1 MPRRPTRRPAKKT
14 ARRAPR
20 RRNPSGDHSTNETV
34 VEYAVLQL
42 FKKMSVEKAAQT
54 TAERLSGNRNILIS
68 GNDVVRIDPKVLE
81 EALWLR
87 IVKHMMKGVQT
98 VKSGREDV
106 AFEDTAYHFRLNTRD
121 QRTLHLTLE
130 SILGRPVTVRP
141 VPARPTPL
149 PRRNPARRRAT
160 VRRRNPAS
168 KARTYA
174 EARAD
179 ILRALRAEGWDV
191 RENLK
196 VPHATHPSGDF
207 RLWFK
212 TQAIYFTTG
221 DRRRG
226 QGSLANAYSLHM
238 GDIRAISTA
247 TAMAQLD
254 HARRMETGR

>member
-1 MPRRPTRRPAKKT
+1 MKRRPARRPAKKT
-14 ARRAPR
+14 ARRSPR
-20 RRNPSGDHSTNETV
+20 RR
-34 VEYAVLQL
+34 
-42 FKKMSVEKAAQT
+42 
-54 TAERLSGNRNILIS
+54 
-68 GNDVVRIDPKVLE
+68 VR
-81 EALWLR
+81 
-87 IVKHMMKGVQT
+87 
-98 VKSGREDV
+98 
-106 AFEDTAYHFRLNTRD
+106 
-121 QRTLHLTLE
+121 
-130 SILGRPVTVRP
+130 RPN
-141 VPARPTPL
+141 PARGSARAPL
-149 PRRNPARRRAT
+149 TYDAVATMGAAEINKRLDVLDRESRAITDEFIAAGRGYERPSERRHKTDPLSLRDAQNANDRYVLHAEIARRYGPGAPSRLPGRASRTIRTRNPAKRRAPA
-160 VRRRNPAS
+160 RHRNP
-168 KARTYA
+168 ARTYA

-226 QGSLANAYSLHM
+226 QGTLGDAYSLHM

-254 HARRMETGR
+254 HARRMEIAR

>member
-1 MPRRPTRRPAKKT
+1 MGGAEINKRLDALEKESSRLVDELIAAGRGSERYSETARKSDPLSLRYVQNGHDAHVLHAEIARRYGPGAPSRLPGRASRTIRTRNPAK
-14 ARRAPR
+14 RRAPAR
-20 RRNPSGDHSTNETV
+20 HRNP
-34 VEYAVLQL
+34 
-42 FKKMSVEKAAQT
+42 
-54 TAERLSGNRNILIS
+54 
-68 GNDVVRIDPKVLE
+68 
-81 EALWLR
+81 
-87 IVKHMMKGVQT
+87 
-98 VKSGREDV
+98 
-106 AFEDTAYHFRLNTRD
+106 
-121 QRTLHLTLE
+121 
-130 SILGRPVTVRP
+130 
-141 VPARPTPL
+141 
-149 PRRNPARRRAT
+149 
-160 VRRRNPAS
+160 
-168 KARTYA
+168 ARTYA